1 MMGPS
6 GLRGAVTNVSAV
18 IPGTFSAPR
27 TSVHVLLTEYASDS
41 FPLSIERKSLVLMDT
56 GEPTAQNNFP
66 RKDHPNALASRN
78 MPKVNRPMLDGKRKA
93 PRFQTAPGGV
103 IGATCLSII
112 GMIEPGRTV
121 RLYRQIH

>member
-1 MMGPS
+1 
-6 GLRGAVTNVSAV
+6 VQVQ
-18 IPGTFSAPR
+18 
-27 TSVHVLLTEYASDS
+27 LTEYATDS
-41 FPLSIERKSLVLMDT
+41 FPLSIELTSLGLMNT
-56 GEPTAQNNFP
+56 GESTTENGLA
-66 RKDHPNALASRN
+66 RHDRPNSPALRQV
-78 MPKVNRPMLDGKRKA
+78 PKAGRSLLGGKRKA

>member
-1 MMGPS
+1 MKAVR
-6 GLRGAVTNVSAV
+6 LRASVANVSVATS
-18 IPGTFSAPR
+18 GTFSAPSS
-27 TSVHVLLTEYASDS
+27 SVQVQLTEYATDS
-41 FPLSIERKSLVLMDT
+41 FPLSIELKSLVLMNPGDT
-56 GEPTAQNNFP
+56 TPKKSFLREVRPSGP
-66 RKDHPNALASRN
+66 LSRDGLGAG
-78 MPKVNRPMLDGKRKA
+78 RTSFSGKRKA

>member
-1 MMGPS
+1 MS
-6 GLRGAVTNVSAV
+6 TER
-18 IPGTFSAPR
+18 PGTFSAPR
-27 TSVHVLLTEYASDS
+27 TSVQVQLTEYATDS
-41 FPLSIERKSLVLMDT
+41 FPLSIELRSLVLMNT
-56 GEPTAQNNFP
+56 GESTT
-66 RKDHPNALASRN
+66 KDSFRRN
-78 MPKVNRPMLDGKRKA
+78 DQPSGPVLRNGLKADHTLFGGKRKA

>member
-1 MMGPS
+1 MQ
-6 GLRGAVTNVSAV
+6 VQ
-18 IPGTFSAPR
+18 
-27 TSVHVLLTEYASDS
+27 LTAYATDS
-41 FPLSIERKSLVLMDT
+41 FPLSIERKSLVLMNT
-56 GEPTAQNNFP
+56 GESTNKQ
-66 RKDHPNALASRN
+66 RSLRTDQPNSPALRIALNGDRT
-78 MPKVNRPMLDGKRKA
+78 LFGGKRKA

>member
-1 MMGPS
+1 MRSDKFRGPV
-6 GLRGAVTNVSAV
+6 ANVSTER
-18 IPGTFSAPR
+18 PGTFSAPLFF
-27 TSVHVLLTEYASDS
+27 VQVLLTEYATDS
-41 FPLSIERKSLVLMDT
+41 FPLSIELKPLVLMNT
-56 GEPTAQNNFP
+56 GESTTQNDFS
-66 RKDHPNALASRN
+66 RKNHPNALASRT
-78 MPKVNRPMLDGKRKA
+78 MPKANRPLLDGKRKA